1 MSRNVSNHNE
11 SYGQGV
17 LNFMHLNNVSVF
29 QWLLHM
35 SIVSPAIFFSSL
47 SISFFPFKLY
57 KKCVRG
63 YNKDVENTSW
73 LSQNQ
78 FIIFKLPIVP
88 KITLN
93 MTVSSAVIHTTNILI
108 INKGCCCS
116 FVWRYMVSSSCY
128 ILNLDTAGVHPPT
141 RNKDSWTLH
150 NGDIE

>member
-1 MSRNVSNHNE
+1 
-11 SYGQGV
+11 
-17 LNFMHLNNVSVF
+17 
-29 QWLLHM
+29 M

-47 SISFFPFKLY
+47 SISFFSFKLY

-93 MTVSSAVIHTTNILI
+93 MTDSFKRGYPH
-108 INKGCCCS
+108 NK
-116 FVWRYMVSSSCY
+116 Y
-128 ILNLDTAGVHPPT
+128 LN
-141 RNKDSWTLH
+141 NK
-150 NGDIE
+150 